1 MEQIR
6 VNLTLERETWEK
18 FGELVPNRR
27 KSRVVNELL
36 KREILKKIRKNEE
49 KALSL
54 AFAEAATDKERQ
66 GDIDDWNTLDTDH
79 LVNPQSISL

>member
-18 FGELVPNRR
+18 FGDLVPNRQ

-36 KREILKKIRKNEE
+36 KSEIIKKIRENEE
-49 KALSL
+49 KTLSL
-54 AFAEAATDKERQ
+54 AFAEAVTNKERQ
-66 GDIDDWNTLDTDH
+66 AGINDWGILDTEGW
-79 LVNPQSISL
+79 N

>member
-6 VNLTLERETWEK
+6 VNLTLEREIWER
-18 FGELVPNRR
+18 FGELVPNRK

-36 KREILKKIRKNEE
+36 KNEVTKKIRQNEE

-54 AFAEAATDKERQ
+54 AFAEASEDKDRQATIRGWE
-66 GDIDDWNTLDTDH
+66 ILDAEGWE
-79 LVNPQSISL
+79 

>member
-18 FGELVPNRR
+18 FRELVPNRQ

-36 KREILKKIRKNEE
+36 KSEILKKIRENEE

-66 GDIDDWNTLDTDH
+66 AAIDDWNTVDTEGW
-79 LVNPQSISL
+79 N